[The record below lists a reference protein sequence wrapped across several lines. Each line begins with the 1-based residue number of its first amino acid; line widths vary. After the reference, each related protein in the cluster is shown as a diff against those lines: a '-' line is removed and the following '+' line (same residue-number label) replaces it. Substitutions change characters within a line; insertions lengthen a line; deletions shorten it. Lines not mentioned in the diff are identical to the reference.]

1 MGVVSNPIVAVLPYA
16 VGAMIS
22 PFVLTVQALILAS
35 GIQPKLR
42 GWIYVL
48 GCTAFTMLFI
58 VAVYA
63 GLSRLGIGNSKPS
76 PVMQGIEISLG
87 ILLLVLAVRVLVH
100 KKRPGDEHET
110 RVQHLVKNAKP
121 WSFFIVGLGVM
132 ATDLSS
138 LIIIIPGVRA
148 VQETQG
154 AFALQ
159 VGAMVIILLFTLM
172 PALLPV
178 ALATAFGRRA
188 DHFLISLNHF
198 VTNNSRFITAGI
210 CVILAIFL
218 FVGALG

>member
-1 MGVVSNPIVAVLPYA
+1 MSNPIITVLPYA

-35 GIQPKLR
+35 GIRPKLR

-48 GCTAFTMLFI
+48 GCTAFTMVFI

-63 GLSRLGIGNSKPS
+63 GLSRLDVSQSKPS
-76 PVMQGIEISLG
+76 PVLQGIEISLG
-87 ILLLVLAVRVLVH
+87 ILLLVLAVRVLTH
-100 KKRPGDEHET
+100 KKRPGEEHES
-110 RVQHLVKNAKP
+110 RVEHMMKTAKP
-121 WSFFIVGLGVM
+121 WSFFLVGLAVM

-159 VGAMVIILLFTLM
+159 VVAMVIVLLLTLM

-178 ALATAFGRRA
+178 GLATVFGKRA
-188 DHFLISLNHF
+188 DRFLIALNRF

-210 CVILAIFL
+210 CLILAVFL
-218 FVGALG
+218 IVGALR